1 MILLDSSSSMT
12 DLSKEVALTI
22 LDTLGQ
28 DDFVTVLAFS
38 DKARL
43 IPECVENLYA
53 EYGPVKV
60 QVQVGHLSAL
70 DYHSILYTSGYSQ
83 QYIGAERGCGWNQFQ
98 FQPHPVSA
106 GINFNSVLYTS
117 GYSQ

>member
-60 QVQVGHLSAL
+60 QVQVGHLSN
-70 DYHSILYTSGYSQ
+70 INSGLCVCRRVCRQVCRQIISNV
-83 QYIGAERGCGWNQFQ
+83 CQFRL
-98 FQPHPVSA
+98 FRPFMDPTPFSTPPIKKLTHK
-106 GINFNSVLYTS
+106 I
-117 GYSQ
+117 